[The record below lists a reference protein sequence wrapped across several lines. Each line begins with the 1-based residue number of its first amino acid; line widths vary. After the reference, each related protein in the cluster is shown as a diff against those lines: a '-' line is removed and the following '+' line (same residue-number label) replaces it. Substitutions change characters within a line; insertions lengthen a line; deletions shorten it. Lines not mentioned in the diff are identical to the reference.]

1 MNEETGIYL
10 AGKTTSLSSLKSITD
25 YITGRE
31 AKTIIKTK
39 RHKQLT
45 ILIKTNHSA
54 WILQNPAL
62 SISYIQTDNL

>member
-10 AGKTTSLSSLKSITD
+10 ARKTTPLSSLKSITD

-45 ILIKTNHSA
+45 ILIKTNRSA
-54 WILQNPAL
+54 WILQNLP
-62 SISYIQTDNL
+62 